1 MTRFVEFRS
10 VLCVSILLL
19 SGLSGL
25 AVAGSATVNG
35 IGFGSVSGSVWC
47 SPNAP
52 PAPPNLFKSDPN
64 RRFASVTLGPGIRRC
79 RPATFITMTLGNSWR
94 VTEHWHVAGGDIV
107 DDPSLLSMLTPTN
120 YNAQGSLSIFG
131 VQESPTAVLFQISFF
146 GSDKGVGAEETFVDK
161 NTNTMLAGP
170 LIQIGSGVNVTDSIL
185 VNDPNGVGN
194 IVLGTEVAAVS
205 KVTPEPSS
213 LLLLGTGLV
222 GLVSVIRRKL
232 RM

>member
-35 IGFGSVSGSVWC
+35 IGFGSVSAEVWC

-52 PAPPNLFKSDPN
+52 PAPPTLLRSAGPK
-64 RRFASVTLGPGIRRC
+64 RFASVTLGPGIRLC
-79 RPATFITMTLGNSWR
+79 RPATFITVTLGNFWG
-94 VTEHWHVAGGDIV
+94 VTERWHVAGGDIV
-107 DDPSLLSMLTPTN
+107 DGPSLLSMLTPTN
-120 YNAQGSLSIFG
+120 SNAQGSLSIFG

-170 LIQIGSGVNVTDSIL
+170 LIQIGPGNVTLSVTVTDST
-185 VNDPNGVGN
+185 GAGN
-194 IVLGTEVAAVS
+194 ILLETDVAAVS
-205 KVTPEPSS
+205 TVTPEPSS
-213 LLLLGTGLV
+213 LLLLGTGLI
-222 GLVSVIRRKL
+222 GLVPVIRRKL